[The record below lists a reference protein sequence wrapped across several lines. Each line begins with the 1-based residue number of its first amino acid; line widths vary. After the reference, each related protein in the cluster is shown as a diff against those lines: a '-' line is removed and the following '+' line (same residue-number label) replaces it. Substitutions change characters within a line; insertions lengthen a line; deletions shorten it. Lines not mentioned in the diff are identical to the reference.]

1 MEENFKLLLFQLEF
15 TLEYHLFRL
24 ESFTYMQIYYGVL
37 LEQVALKILS
47 RKYSS
52 LHIHN
57 ILSLGLADS
66 GRGAQIPGRSARGL
80 RPAES
85 SRWRGWAPCFGFCY
99 GFIFRNK
106 LINVYST
113 YTQEHPNMSNSENWF

>member
-15 TLEYHLFRL
+15 TFEYHLFCL
-24 ESFTYMQIYYGVL
+24 ASFTYMQIYCGVL

-52 LHIHN
+52 LHIQN

-66 GRGAQIPGRSARGL
+66 GRGARGL

-99 GFIFRNK
+99 GFVFRNK
-106 LINVYST
+106 FINVHST